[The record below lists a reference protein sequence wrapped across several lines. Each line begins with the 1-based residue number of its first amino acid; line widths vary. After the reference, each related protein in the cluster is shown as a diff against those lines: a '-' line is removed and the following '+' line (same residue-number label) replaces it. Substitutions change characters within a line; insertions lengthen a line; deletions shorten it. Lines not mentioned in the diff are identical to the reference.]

1 MGYRLSKI
9 YTRTGDQGTTAL
21 ADGKR
26 LDKDHNCIHAFGDVD
41 ELNSLLGI
49 LIAHDI
55 DKQIKEYLLSI
66 QHRLFDIG
74 GEIALPNH
82 NIIKQQHVASVEQ
95 LIDKYNA
102 NLPPLKEFILPGGSI
117 DAAICHSARAV
128 CRRAERQL
136 VSLHKEQTI
145 NKISL
150 QFLNRL
156 SDLLFIFARVLARS
170 NNGQEVYWKKEQAQ
184 Q

>member
-21 ADGKR
+21 ADGNR
-26 LDKDHNCIHAFGDVD
+26 LEKDHSCIHAFGDID
-41 ELNSLLGI
+41 ELNSLIGV

-55 DKQIKEYLLSI
+55 DKKIKDHLLSV
-66 QHRLFDIG
+66 QHALFDIG

-82 NIIKQQHVASVEQ
+82 NVINKEHVILLEK
-95 LIDKYNA
+95 LIDAYNA

-117 DAAICHSARAV
+117 SAAICHSARAV

-136 VSLHKEQTI
+136 VSLQKKKTI

-150 QFLNRL
+150 QFINRL
-156 SDLLFIFARVLARS
+156 SDLLFVLARVIARS
-170 NNGQEVYWKKEQAQ
+170 QNGKEVFWQKQQEKR
-184 Q
+184 